1 MVTIYGIIR
10 TNWDGMPYARRRA
23 PTESENPKEQTAQC
37 GQNRV
42 RAAEIH
48 GCNAH
53 ETTVIGHV
61 LDKLGTVSQG
71 KMCTCRTT
79 DETRKQH
86 RLIFDCIYLDTCRL
100 GCFRKLPH
108 RTQTQSP
115 YSLIKEEL
123 KQE

>member
-1 MVTIYGIIR
+1 MFSI
-10 TNWDGMPYARRRA
+10 NW
-23 PTESENPKEQTAQC
+23 
-37 GQNRV
+37 
-42 RAAEIH
+42 
-48 GCNAH
+48 
-53 ETTVIGHV
+53 V
-61 LDKLGTVSQG
+61 LYPRG

-123 KQE
+123 KQNNQNDGKPLGHTPVVKQVANHRQIV